1 MRIILFTGKG
11 GVGKT
16 SVASATALRTADLG
30 HPTLVISTD
39 AAHSLAD
46 SFDIELENEPTR
58 IAKNLWGQE
67 VSALEEM
74 EENWSIIQTYVQEVF
89 AWGGIEEILVEELM
103 AFPGIDELFSLL
115 EIKKHHDQGKFEVI
129 VVDCAP
135 TGETLRM
142 LSFPDITRWWM
153 ERLFPLQRKAAG
165 LARPLMKAISR
176 FPVTQDMKAVAGIP
190 MPDDRIMES
199 AEKFFDRLDQLQ
211 KILSDPK
218 VSSMRLVLNP
228 EKMVIKEAQRTYTY
242 LNLFGFSTDAIVAN
256 RLIPDEVNDAY
267 FEEWKQIQ
275 EKYGKE
281 VEEAFYPL
289 PILQVPLFD
298 REIVG
303 LDMLRRTA
311 EKLYAESDPSELL
324 YKGETQKVVRRGR
337 GYRMSI
343 PLPMVEKKDVE
354 LLQKDYE
361 LIVKIGNR
369 RRDIILPRALAGMQ
383 ASGARFEDNKLV
395 LDFLPEG
402 NGKEGQNAKRDS
414 TGKGK

>member
-16 SVASATALRTADLG
+16 SIASATALRSAEMG
-30 HPTLVISTD
+30 YPTLVISTD

-46 SFDIELENEPTR
+46 SFDMELSHEPTELTQ
-58 IAKNLWGQE
+58 NLWGQE
-67 VSALEEM
+67 ISVLSEM
-74 EENWSIIQTYVQEVF
+74 EENWSVIQTYVEEVF

-115 EIKKHHDQGKFEVI
+115 EIKKHYEVGDFEVI

-153 ERLFPLQRKAAG
+153 DRLFPIQRKATG
-165 LARPLMKAISR
+165 LARPLMKAITR
-176 FPVTQDMKAVAGIP
+176 FPVTQDMKAMAGIP
-190 MPDDRIMES
+190 IPDDRIMNS
-199 AEKFFDRLDQLQ
+199 IEKFFDRLDNLQ
-211 KILSDPK
+211 KILSDPEI
-218 VSSMRLVLNP
+218 SSIRLVLNP

-242 LNLFGFSTDAIVAN
+242 LNLFGFSTDAVVAN
-256 RLIPDEVNDAY
+256 RIIPDEVHDAY
-267 FEEWKQIQ
+267 FEEWKHIQ
-275 EKYGKE
+275 EKYGRE

-289 PILQVPLFD
+289 PVLKLPLFD
-298 REIVG
+298 REICG
-303 LDMLRRTA
+303 LEMLGRA
-311 EKLYAESDPSELL
+311 ADKLYDKSDPSELL
-324 YKGETQKVVRRGR
+324 YKGETQTIIKKGR
-337 GYRMSI
+337 GYQMSI

-354 LLQKDYE
+354 LLQKEYE
-361 LIVKIGNR
+361 LIINIGNR

-395 LDFLPEG
+395 LDFMPEG
-402 NGKEGQNAKRDS
+402 NGKEGKNATRGI
-414 TGKGK
+414 TGKR

>member
-16 SVASATALRTADLG
+16 SVASATALRTAQLG
-30 HPTLVISTD
+30 YPTLVISTD

-46 SFDIELENEPTR
+46 SFDLELNHEPTEL
-58 IAKNLWGQE
+58 AENLWGQE
-67 VSALEEM
+67 VSALAEM
-74 EENWSIIQTYVQEVF
+74 EENWSVIQAYVEEVF

-115 EIKKHHDQGKFEVI
+115 EIKKHHDEGRFKVI

-153 ERLFPLQRKAAG
+153 DRLFPLQRKATG

-176 FPVTQDMKAVAGIP
+176 FPVTKDMKAVAGIP
-190 MPDDRIMES
+190 VPDSRIMDSVER
-199 AEKFFDRLDQLQ
+199 FFDRLDQLQ
-211 KILSDPK
+211 KILSDPVK
-218 VSSMRLVLNP
+218 SSVRLVLNP

-242 LNLFGFSTDAIVAN
+242 LNLFGFPSDAVIAN
-256 RLIPDEVNDAY
+256 RIIPDEVNDVY
-267 FEEWKQIQ
+267 FDAWKRAQ

-289 PILQVPLFD
+289 PILKLPLFD

-303 LDMLRRTA
+303 LEMLKRTA
-311 EKLYAESDPSELL
+311 DKLYGETDPSGLL
-324 YKGETQKVVRRGR
+324 YKGETQKVIKKGR
-337 GYRMSI
+337 GYQMSI

-354 LLQKDYE
+354 LLQKEYE

-369 RRDIILPRALAGMQ
+369 RRDIVLPRALAGMR
-383 ASGARFEDNKLV
+383 ASGARFEENKLI
-395 LDFLPEG
+395 LDFVPER
-402 NGKEGQNAKRDS
+402 NGKEERNAKRGVADKS
-414 TGKGK
+414 Q